1 MDYDILKSVS
11 QGSDGAQDAE
21 NSRIAEIANELERLC
36 CLHETQSG
44 TGKSDVV
51 SLESEQRVAE
61 QFAKATGCWIPME
74 KVIDLGEPGPSG
86 NENDTYVAKDS
97 IFKVNNLF
105 NSGSIIRLLRKIW
118 MHNQI
123 FPETSY
129 SFFGFT
135 GFDGRTVLP
144 VIRQPRVANSRPAT
158 TIMIDTYMIALGFE
172 KSSKE
177 GHYTNNTYEVW
188 DVVPR
193 NVLVDYDGDLY
204 VVDAEIK
211 LIN

>member
-1 MDYDILKSVS
+1 
-11 QGSDGAQDAE
+11 
-21 NSRIAEIANELERLC
+21 
-36 CLHETQSG
+36 
-44 TGKSDVV
+44 
-51 SLESEQRVAE
+51 
-61 QFAKATGCWIPME
+61 ME

-86 NENDTYVAKDS
+86 NENDTYVAQDS
-97 IFKVNNLF
+97 IYKVNNLF

-144 VIRQPRVANSRPAT
+144 VIRQPRVANGRPAT

-172 KSSKE
+172 KSSEE